1 MLRPYN
7 YNGEDTMRKW
17 ISKSLLFFTLLIFS
31 IAYTSNENKQN
42 AILII
47 PIHDELRYFAEKV
60 LETYPAPLAEY
71 DINQNILKA
80 ALLFDALGAYGI
92 RYQSSFDTAQVF
104 AKLAGKDSV
113 YTEPVLDVF
122 ARRAGGAYELAVVYA
137 AILEASGV
145 ATALVEDS
153 GRYGVL
159 LDTGVHRKYSGAIS
173 PDITSYLVRKNR
185 VWLPVDA
192 SSAGS
197 PFYNAWENSSL
208 HSGPN
213 IYDILPVRRAAKKK
227 VETAKIFTTAVK
239 RRKLDRLFMEDKN
252 FFEDEET
259 IRKLQRVQAI
269 MTENQRQAAISIE
282 RGMQKLNSGAYDLA
296 VREFE
301 YAAELGDNSAQAL
314 FLIARV
320 FAEKKDY
327 EEMKRMGLRLVQYDT
342 RDPRGYWILGYA
354 YNSLGQLEVGAQFF
368 SKAKFLENY
377 LLTAG
382 KTNPVQGSKP

>member
-1 MLRPYN
+1 
-7 YNGEDTMRKW
+7 MRKW
-17 ISKSLLFFTLLIFS
+17 ISKSLLIFYSLLAINF
-31 IAYTSNENKQN
+31 ANATNEDKQN
-42 AILII
+42 AVLII
-47 PIHDELRYFAEKV
+47 PIHDELRYFTEKV

-92 RYQSSFDTAQVF
+92 RYQSSFDTSQVF
-104 AKLAGKDSV
+104 TKLTGKDSV
-113 YTEPVLDVF
+113 YMQPVLDVF

-137 AILEASGV
+137 AILESSGI

-153 GRYGVL
+153 GHCWVL
-159 LDTGVHRKYSGAIS
+159 FDTGVHRKYSGAIS
-173 PDITSYLVRKNR
+173 PDITSYHVRKNR
-185 VWLPVDA
+185 IWLPVDA
-192 SSAGS
+192 ASVGS

-227 VETAKIFTTAVK
+227 VETAKLFTTAVK

-252 FFEDEET
+252 FFENEQAL
-259 IRKLQRVQAI
+259 RKLKRVQAI
-269 MTENQRQAAISIE
+269 MSENQRQAAISIE
-282 RGMQKLNSGAYDLA
+282 RGMQKLNSDAYDLA

-301 YAAELGDNSAQAL
+301 YAGELGDNSAQAL

-327 EEMKRMGLRLVQYDT
+327 AEMKKTGLRLVQYDA

-354 YNSLGQLEVGAQFF
+354 YNSLGLLEVGAQFF

-377 LLTAG
+377 LLTVN
-382 KTNPVQGSKP
+382 KTNPDTLETK